1 MRVTLRVTLV
11 ATFMGLVL
19 AADVSAQ
26 ITRIDFEVVE
36 SPAFDGE
43 SFGGIGQ
50 YERIR
55 GIAYGEVDPED
66 VRHRGIIDLDKAPQN
81 AQGLVEYSTT
91 VEIYRP
97 IDLGRWN
104 KALYH
109 IVPNRG
115 GAGAGDRVFRE
126 MGFAIVRVGW
136 QGDLTATDT
145 NIATFLPIATYENGS
160 TVVGPALEEFIF
172 NDGESVSEANLSYAT
187 AAPMQALGSLT
198 VRARQGAPRVP
209 IGEEGWSYVNDGR
222 IRINRPEG
230 FDGGAI
236 YELIYLAKD
245 PIVLGLGFAATRDV
259 MSFLRYEITDSEGTP
274 NPLASVGLADASISL
289 GVSQSGR
296 FLRDMLYQ
304 GFNEDVEGR
313 IVFDGMHPNIAGS
326 RKTFTNYQFGQPG
339 RWQKQHEDH
348 VYPGDQSPFTYGTV
362 YDPIRD
368 RADGLL
374 VRCSASN
381 TCPKIFHS
389 DGEAEI
395 WQARSSLI
403 VTDGLGEHVDLPD
416 NVRAYLIP
424 GTRHGG
430 GRGVHAG
437 PLRDAGS
444 GDYRIDAGICQNP
457 NSPLPMSP
465 IRRALTVALYE
476 WVVDGT
482 EPPPSRFPTVPL
494 GTLLP
499 PMSIGFPDIPGV
511 TFNGSV
517 NTLRLSNFS
526 VFPPLEGAE
535 YVVLAGRVDRD
546 GNMMAGIRHPDLS
559 VPIGTYTGWNLRREG
574 FAEGAQCAGAGSFF
588 PFADDR
594 EVREASGDPRLSI
607 EERYPTH
614 ESYVTAVAQ
623 AADRLVQERFLLQED
638 ASAIVE
644 LARASGVGGTN

>member
-1 MRVTLRVTLV
+1 MRVTHQVALVV
-11 ATFMGLVL
+11 ATFI
-19 AADVSAQ
+19 ASIITIDASAQ
-26 ITRIDFEVVE
+26 ITRVDLEVVE
-36 SPAFDGE
+36 SPAFEGE
-43 SFGGIGQ
+43 RFGSVGQ
-50 YERIR
+50 YERLR
-55 GIAYGEVDPED
+55 GVAYAEVDPGD
-66 VRHRGIIDLDKAPQN
+66 MRHRGIVDLDKAPLN
-81 AQGLVEYSTT
+81 AKGLVEYSTT

-97 IDLGRWN
+97 IDLRRWN
-104 KALYH
+104 KTIYH

-145 NIATFLPIATYENGS
+145 NVVPSLPVAKYDNGS
-160 TVVGPALEEFIF
+160 MVIGPSLEEFIF
-172 NDGESVSEANLSYAT
+172 NDDESVSEANLSYAA
-187 AAPMQALGSLT
+187 AAPMPAMGSLT
-198 VRARQGAPRVP
+198 VRARQGAPRVQV
-209 IGEEGWSYVNDGR
+209 EEGGWSYVNESR
-222 IRINRPEG
+222 IRINRPAE

-236 YELIYLAKD
+236 YELVYLAKD
-245 PIVLGLGFAATRDV
+245 PIVLGLGFAAIRDV
-259 MSFLRYEITDSEGTP
+259 ISFLRYEIADSEGNG
-274 NPLASVGLADASISL
+274 NPLASVGLADAAISL

-381 TCPKIFHS
+381 TCPKIIHS

-416 NVRAYLIP
+416 NVRAYLIA
-424 GTRHGG
+424 GTPHGG

-437 PLRDAGS
+437 EIVA
-444 GDYRIDAGICQNP
+444 DAGICQNP

-465 IRRALTVALYE
+465 IRRALTVALYG

-482 EPPPSRFPTVPL
+482 EPPPSRFPSVPL

-499 PMSIGFPDIPGV
+499 PTSIGFPDIPGV
-511 TFNGSV
+511 TFTGSV

-526 VFPPLEGAE
+526 VYPPLEGAE

-574 FAEGAQCAGAGSFF
+574 FAEGAQCAGAGSYF

-594 EVREASGDPRLSI
+594 EAREASGDPRLSI

-623 AADRLVQERFLLQED
+623 AADRLVQERLLLQDD
-638 ASAIVE
+638 ASAIIE

>member
-1 MRVTLRVTLV
+1 MRITHAMAVVV
-11 ATFMGLVL
+11 ATFTGPMVAVDL
-19 AADVSAQ
+19 SAQ
-26 ITRIDFEVVE
+26 VTRIDFEVVE

-43 SFGGIGQ
+43 NFGNVGQ
-50 YERIR
+50 YERLR
-55 GIAYGEVDPED
+55 GVAYAEVDPED
-66 VRHRGIIDLDKAPQN
+66 VRHRGIVDLDKAPLN
-81 AQGLVEYSTT
+81 ARGRVEYSTT

-97 IDLGRWN
+97 VDLGRWN
-104 KALYH
+104 KAIYH

-115 GAGAGDRVFRE
+115 GSGAGDRVFRE

-145 NIATFLPIATYENGS
+145 NIVPFLPIAKYDNGS
-160 TVVGPALEEFIF
+160 MIVGPALEEFIF
-172 NDGESVSEANLSYAT
+172 NNDEPVSEANLSYAT
-187 AAPMQALGSLT
+187 VALMPGMASLT

-209 IGEEGWSYVNDGR
+209 LEGPAWSYVNERR
-222 IRINRPEG
+222 IRIDRPAG
-230 FDGGAI
+230 YDGGAI

-245 PIVLGLGFAATRDV
+245 PIVMGLGFAATRDV
-259 MSFLRYEITDSEGTP
+259 ISFLRYEIADDDGNV
-274 NPLASVGLADASISL
+274 NPLASVGLPNTAISL

-326 RKTFTNYQFGQPG
+326 RKTFTNYQFSQPG

-348 VYPGDQSPFTYGTV
+348 VYPGDQSPFTYATV

-368 RADGLL
+368 RADGLQ

-381 TCPKIFHS
+381 TCPKIIHS

-403 VTDGLGEHVDLPD
+403 VTDAMGEHVDLPD
-416 NVRAYLIP
+416 NVRAYLIA

-437 PLRDAGS
+437 PLPG
-444 GDYRIDAGICQNP
+444 AGICQNP
-457 NSPLPMSP
+457 NSPLPLSP
-465 IRRALTVALYE
+465 IRKALTVALYE

-482 EPPPSRFPTVPL
+482 EPPPSRFPTVTL
-494 GTLLP
+494 GTLVP
-499 PMSIGFPDIPGV
+499 PTSVAFPSIPGV
-511 TFNGSV
+511 TFTGSY
-517 NTLRLSNFS
+517 NTLRQHNFNTY
-526 VFPPLEGAE
+526 PPMEGAG
-535 YVVLAGRVDRD
+535 YVGLVGRVDGD
-546 GNMMAGIRHPDLS
+546 GNMMAGIRHPDLA
-559 VPIGTYTGWNLRREG
+559 VPVGTYTGWNLRREG

-588 PFADDR
+588 PFAANR
-594 EVREASGDPRLSI
+594 AEREASGDPRLSI

-614 ESYVTAVAQ
+614 DAYVSAVAQ
-623 AADRLVQERFLLQED
+623 AADRLVQERLLLQED
-638 ASAIVE
+638 ADEIVE
-644 LARASGVGGTN
+644 LAEASMVGASP